1 MDPWNESYLKQ
12 EMADIGR
19 MLYERHLIGIADG
32 NLSVRL
38 DDRHLLVTPSGVPK
52 GFMRPEQMVKTDL
65 AGRPVSGGGRP
76 SSEILMHAAVYEER
90 PDVRAVVH
98 AHPPHAVAFSIAGL
112 GLTRC
117 IIPEIVVTLGTVPT
131 TPYAT
136 PGTNELPD
144 SVRETIRGADALILE
159 RHGALTV
166 GTTLME
172 AFVRLDTV
180 EHTAKITY
188 LARSLG
194 HVDVLN
200 PEQVDKLLKTRR
212 ELKIKGKNTICDDC
226 GARQAC
232 SHPIYP

>member
-12 EMADIGR
+12 ELADFGR
-19 MLYERHLIGIADG
+19 LLYERGLIGVADG

-38 DDRHLLVTPSGVPK
+38 DDHHLLVTPSGVPK
-52 GFMRPEQMVKTDL
+52 AFMRPEQMVKTDL
-65 AGRPVSGGGRP
+65 AGRPVSGAGRP
-76 SSEILMHAAVYEER
+76 SSEILMHCAVFEER

-98 AHPPHAVAFSIAGL
+98 AHPPHATAFSIAGL

-131 TPYAT
+131 ARYAT
-136 PGTNELPD
+136 PGTDELPN
-144 SVRETIRGADALILE
+144 SVRETIRGSDALVLE

-166 GTTLME
+166 GSTLMQ
-172 AFVRLDTV
+172 AFVRMDTV

-194 HVDVLN
+194 HVEVLQ
-200 PEQVDKLLKTRR
+200 PDEVGRLLATRKT
-212 ELKIKGKNTICDDC
+212 LGIQGKNTICDDC
-226 GARQAC
+226 GARQSC
-232 SHPIYP
+232 SNPLYP

>member
-1 MDPWNESYLKQ
+1 MDPWNENYLKQ

-19 MLYERHLIGIADG
+19 MLYQRGLIGIADG

-38 DDRHLLVTPSGVPK
+38 DDGHLLVTPSGVPK

-65 AGRPVSGGGRP
+65 TGRPLGGGRP
-76 SSEILMHAAVYEER
+76 SSEILMHAAVYHER

-98 AHPPHAVAFSIAGL
+98 AHPPHAVAFSIVGI

-136 PGTNELPD
+136 PGTDELPE
-144 SVRETIRGADALILE
+144 SVRATIRGADALILE

-194 HVDVLN
+194 QVQVLQ
-200 PEQVDKLLKTRR
+200 PEQVDKLLKVRR
-212 ELKIKGKNTICDDC
+212 DLKIKGKNTICDDC
-226 GARQAC
+226 GAREAC
-232 SHPIYP
+232 SHPLYP